1 MKLRLIKMKSV
12 KSTNDTAIKLIK
24 KNQFKPTLIT
34 SVIQRKGRGTMG
46 KKWISQKGNLFISIF
61 FEINEK
67 RINFKQFAILN
78 AYLIKKIITKYAS
91 KKIDIKWPN
100 DLLIKKEKVCG
111 ILQEVIDYN
120 NKKFLIIGVGI
131 NTNFSPI
138 IKTFKST
145 SLNNMGKKN
154 INNNRILKD
163 IQKVYENFINDI
175 KKYTFLELK
184 RRLVKNK

>member
-12 KSTNDTAIKLIK
+12 ISTNDIAIRLIK
-24 KNQFKPTLIT
+24 RNQFKPTLIT

-61 FEINEK
+61 FEINQK
-67 RINFKQFAILN
+67 RINFNQFAILN

-131 NTNFSPI
+131 NTYNSPR
-138 IKTFKST
+138 IKNLRT
-145 SLNNMGKKN
+145 SSLRKFTKKKLNNNK
-154 INNNRILKD
+154 IL
-163 IQKVYENFINDI
+163 IDI
-175 KKYTFLELK
+175 KKKYERLISDIEKYKFSYLK
-184 RRLVKNK
+184 EKLK